1 MESVRVGDLA
11 ITYRRGGF
19 GIPIVLLHGAF
30 GDSSDWAGDVEGL
43 EAGHDVVAWD
53 APGCGG
59 STDVPAGWTDHDW
72 ADVLADFIATLGL
85 DRPVVCGLSLGS
97 VMALVLA
104 RDHPE
109 VAGALVLAGPYA
121 GWAGSLPA
129 DELEQRIAAVESTVT
144 TPAEEWV
151 DGFLETVFEHGVAPD
166 RLAAARRTVIAS
178 RPATTSALLA
188 AFARL
193 DLRPMLSRIQVPT
206 LVIRGDADT
215 RSSYSAALMIARA
228 IPDSRFSELPGLGH
242 DCTGPAFDAQVR
254 AFITRLGP

>member
-151 DGFLETVFEHGVAPD
+151 DGFLETVFEHGVAPG

-193 DLRPMLSRIQVPT
+193 DLRPMLSRIPVPT